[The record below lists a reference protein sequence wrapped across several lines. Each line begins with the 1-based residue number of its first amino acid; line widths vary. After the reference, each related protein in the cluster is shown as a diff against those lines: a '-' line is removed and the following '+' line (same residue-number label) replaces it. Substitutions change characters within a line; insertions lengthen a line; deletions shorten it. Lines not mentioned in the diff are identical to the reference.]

1 MARFSLQA
9 LGRDRPGIVAA
20 VSDALALMGW
30 NLEDSSMSILSGQ
43 FAIVLILDARDIA
56 DGRVIEAAL
65 ASVVEDLDLFIAVRP
80 VAEDPQAFEAESMVR
95 IEVHGSDHPGI
106 VAAVAAEIAAVHA
119 DICEL
124 VSRVVGG
131 EYLMRLRVAL
141 PRGVNAAVLRATLD
155 RRADA
160 LGVTCDLTEEP
171 TPAP

>member
-9 LGRDRPGIVAA
+9 LGRDRPGIVAS
-20 VSDALALMGW
+20 VSDALASMGW

-43 FAIVLILDARDIA
+43 FAIVLVLDAGDIA

-65 ASVVEDLDLFIAVRP
+65 ASVAEDLDLFIAVRP
-80 VAEDPQAFEAESMVR
+80 VTEDPHAFEAESMVR
-95 IEVHGSDHPGI
+95 IEVHGSDRPGI
-106 VAAVAAEIAAVHA
+106 VAAVAAEIAAVQA

-124 VSRVVGG
+124 VSRVVDG

-141 PRGVNAAVLRATLD
+141 PGGGDPAALRSTLN
-155 RRADA
+155 RRAVA

-171 TPAP
+171 TLAP